1 MEHRHLLPDE
11 IALLVDG
18 EEGFGIAPLRAHLDE
33 CDHCRST
40 YEAERQVVA
49 RLEAMPHLTPSPL
62 FAYKVMKQVQVFEPW
77 HVAAL
82 DSVRRYIPRS
92 RTSRFA
98 AGAAAALGALSLTSL
113 TVLTILRFDTAI
125 FLFNMLLARVEGAAV
140 AVSSSI
146 GAAFLG
152 GGAMPRQT
160 VLAVLGGLFLLSV
173 IGTVF
178 GLRAVATASRRR
190 RS

>member
-1 MEHRHLLPDE
+1 LEHRHLLPDE

-33 CDHCRST
+33 CETCRSA

-49 RLEAMPHLTPSPL
+49 RLEAMPHLAPSPL
-62 FAYKVMKQVQVFEPW
+62 FAYKVMKQVHVFEPW

-82 DSVRRYIPRS
+82 DSVRRYIPQS
-92 RTSRFA
+92 RMGRVA
-98 AGAAAALGALSLTSL
+98 AGAAASLGALSLTAL
-113 TVLTILRFDTAI
+113 TVLTILRFDTAL
-125 FLFNMLLARVEGAAV
+125 FLFNMLLARVEGAAL
-140 AVSSSI
+140 AVSASISS
-146 GAAFLG
+146 AFLG
-152 GGAMPRQT
+152 GGAAPTQT
-160 VLAVLGGLFLLSV
+160 ILAVLGALFLLSI

>member
-1 MEHRHLLPDE
+1 MEHRHLLPHE

-33 CDHCRST
+33 CDQCRSAF
-40 YEAERQVVA
+40 EAERRVVA
-49 RLEAMPHLTPSPL
+49 QLEAMPHLSPSPL

-77 HVAAL
+77 HVSAL
-82 DSVRRYIPRS
+82 DTVRRYVPRS
-92 RTSRFA
+92 RGGRAF
-98 AGAAAALGALSLTSL
+98 AGAAAALGAVSLTTL
-113 TVLTILRFDTAI
+113 TVLTFLRFDTAL
-125 FLFNMLLARVEGAAV
+125 FLFNMLLARVESLAIGI
-140 AVSSSI
+140 SSSI
-146 GAAFLG
+146 TGTFLS
-152 GGAMPRQT
+152 GGAEGTT
-160 VLAVLGGLFLLSV
+160 VLAVLGTLFLISV